1 MLKTYDSYYDI
12 LVKKHNIAVIDTNLL
27 LLYIVGSHNPI
38 LISEKKIPRTVM
50 FNIGEFFVI
59 ENIINSMK
67 IIVVSTS
74 IWTEICNFAD
84 QRPKNNKTAD
94 YYQILVKKINDFK
107 EEYFP
112 CLDICNKNYLKEF
125 DFTDSTIIELAKKG
139 YLVVTA
145 DFNLANY
152 LFKNRLDVINWNK
165 IKDKILTKYKRT

>member
-38 LISEKKIPRTVM
+38 LISERIIKRTAM
-50 FNIGEFFVI
+50 FIIGEFFVI
-59 ENIINSMK
+59 EYIINSMK
-67 IIVVSTS
+67 SIVVSTS
-74 IWTEICNFAD
+74 IWTEICNFAE
-84 QRPKNNKTAD
+84 QRPKNNKTKD
-94 YYQILVKKINDFK
+94 YYQILVKKINAFK
-107 EEYFP
+107 EEYFS

-145 DFNLANY
+145 DLDLANF
-152 LFKNRLDVINWNK
+152 LFKNSLKVINWNK
-165 IKDKILTKYKRT
+165 IKDKIFTKYKKS